1 MNVEEV
7 GMFLL
12 KSIVVGKIYDA
23 LVGFRLEDAFY
34 MDK

>member
-12 KSIVVGKIYDA
+12 NSVVVGKIYDA
-23 LVGFRLEDAFY
+23 LLGFRLEGAFY

>member
-1 MNVEEV
+1 M

-12 KSIVVGKIYDA
+12 NSVIVGKIYDA

>member
-12 KSIVVGKIYDA
+12 SLVVVGKIYGA
-23 LVGFRLEDAFY
+23 LEGFRLEDAFY
-34 MDK
+34 M

>member
-1 MNVEEV
+1 
-7 GMFLL
+7 MFLL
-12 KSIVVGKIYDA
+12 NSVVVGKIYDA

>member
-1 MNVEEV
+1 MSVEEV

-12 KSIVVGKIYDA
+12 NSVIVGKIYDA